1 MGDIPPPNA
10 LYPQPS
16 TPSAG
21 GLLSGDPTKVLGI
34 IGQMN
39 QNALFQQTFNA
50 RKAIGQAYQG
60 SIGDD
65 GSIDTQKLMQGI
77 KSNPDAGFMAGE
89 ASQGALSRQGQQI
102 ENAQKMFGLQAG
114 QNKVLFDG
122 IGALAAKPVISDE
135 DLRNATVTWA
145 RNSGVP
151 TSNILSVIASAPPAK
166 DQAARHDWV
175 KNIQNIAMGSAA
187 TAARQTGAPTGT
199 GAPTTAPLGG
209 IGYSGGPG
217 TAPGT
222 IPTSLSPAAEVT
234 NKRSGDAY
242 SAASEAAGNYANRV
256 NPLRQAIPILEKMKE
271 TDIGPISDK
280 WNDIKSTAVNLGAGP
295 LLGIDPEKIK
305 DLNELKKYFNQYSV
319 QAGATLGPHTNDG
332 LAAAVTSNPNI
343 HMDKLSASELSKV
356 AMGVERMRQAAVLEF
371 NSKMDRGETDQSK
384 FSKFMTDWGTKQDPR
399 AFVYDLMTKD
409 QQEKLK
415 KNLPPDELKKIR
427 NGMNIA
433 DRHGLLGDVHQ

>member
-1 MGDIPPPNA
+1 MPDNA
-10 LYPQPS
+10 LTSLYPQPAQ
-16 TPSAG
+16 PSQ
-21 GLLSGDPTKVLGI
+21 GLLSGDPTKVIGI
-34 IGQMN
+34 IGQLN
-39 QNALFQQTFNA
+39 ANALFQQTLNA
-50 RKAIGQAYQG
+50 RKAIGQSYQNA
-60 SIGDD
+60 IQDD

-89 ASQGALSRQGQQI
+89 ASAGALSRQGQQI

-187 TAARQTGAPTGT
+187 TAARQTGAPTGG

-209 IGYSGGPG
+209 IGYSGSPG
-217 TAPGT
+217 AAPGT
-222 IPTSLSPAAEVT
+222 IPTGLSPAAAQT
-234 NKRSGDAY
+234 NARAGEAY
-242 SAASEAAGNYANRV
+242 STASEAAGNYANRV
-256 NPLRQAIPILEKMKE
+256 NPLRQAIPILEGMKE

-295 LLGIDPEKIK
+295 LAGIDPAKIK
-305 DLNELKKYFNQYSV
+305 DYNELKKYFSQYSA
-319 QAGATLGPHTNDG
+319 QAAATLGPKTNEG
-332 LAAAVTSNPNI
+332 LATAVTSNPNV
-343 HMDKLSASELSKV
+343 HMDKLSALELSKM
-356 AMGVERMRQAAVLEF
+356 AMGVERMRQAGILEF
-371 NSKMDRGETDQSK
+371 KSKVGRGDVDQSD
-384 FSKFMTDWGTKQDPR
+384 FNNFMVDWGTKQDPR
-399 AFVYDLMTKD
+399 AFVYDLMSKE